1 MGIDKSA
8 PVIPE
13 WARYLAVDA
22 DGGVYAHKKMPSE
35 FDGREWF
42 ADSDDQTRCL
52 WHPESGEPMP
62 PALACRLI
70 VPLAARPQSV
80 EV

>member
-1 MGIDKSA
+1 VGVDGSD

-22 DGGVYAHKKMPSE
+22 DGAVYAYASMPSE

-42 ADSDDQTRCL
+42 VDTDEPTRCL
-52 WHPESGEPMP
+52 WHPESGVCMP
-62 PALACRLI
+62 PALACRLV